1 MADLT
6 AIVLTKNESK
16 NIVACLESIKG
27 FAERVVVVDSGSTD
41 NTVEL
46 ARDHGADVFNNKFDY
61 YAQQFNWG
69 IDNTCITTKWILRLD
84 ADERFTPELC
94 DEAELLMKKHENDD
108 VNGITMEAWLYFLGK
123 RLKYGASKK
132 RKLMIFK
139 RGIGRI
145 EDRKRDAHTVISRGK
160 SVATKERFIHH
171 DFKDV
176 DNFISKYNYYA
187 TREMED
193 YIEYKN
199 GVSGDIYTDEK
210 IRSTRKKKFGIYY
223 KAPKF
228 LRARLWFVYNYYFR
242 LGFLDGKEG
251 YIFHYFEC
259 YWYRYL
265 VDAKIYEHETFG
277 KKLQELKHTE
287 SNSNKSVKIDA

>member
-6 AIVLTKNESK
+6 AIILTKNESK
-16 NIVACLESIKG
+16 NIVACLDSIKD
-27 FAERVVVVDSGSTD
+27 FAIRAVVVDSGSTD

-46 ARDHGADVFNNKFDY
+46 AKSCGADVYYNEFEY
-61 YAQQFNWG
+61 YARQFNWG
-69 IDNTCITTKWILRLD
+69 IDNTNINTKWILRLD

-94 DEAELLMKKHENDD
+94 KEAETLMSKHGEDD
-108 VNGITMEAWLYFLGK
+108 INGITMEAWLYFLGK

-145 EDRKRDAHTVISRGK
+145 EDRKRDAH
-160 SVATKERFIHH
+160 SVLEYGQSVSLKERFIHH

-176 DNFISKYNYYA
+176 NSFITKYNYYA

-193 YIEYKN
+193 YLAYKKGN
-199 GVSGDIYTDEK
+199 SSEIQTDEK
-210 IRSTRKKKFGIYY
+210 IQSTRKKKFGLYY

-228 LRARLWFVYNYYFR
+228 LRAWLWFAYNYYLR

-251 YIFHYFEC
+251 YIYHYFEC

-265 VDAKIYEHETFG
+265 VDAKIFEFENLDQGITQSQTLQD
-277 KKLQELKHTE
+277 KK
-287 SNSNKSVKIDA
+287 I